1 MGKPPKLFIL
11 GLSLALMFL
20 PLSAQTAAHAPAAST
35 ALTPTGQAPAE
46 MTKKITELVHAEKYA
61 DAQQL
66 TAGLLIAYPNDQRL
80 IKAKA
85 VIEKMLSTSGQAGV
99 TPSNDLNNQSA
110 QPLASADAAPL
121 TGMDKVQYSSL
132 IELARQAQQGTDLN
146 QQKAALKRFMDGSG
160 GFLEKHPKQM
170 LLWQLRAA
178 SAISLNDPMAG
189 YEAGQKLIASGAA
202 DSNDANLQRL
212 LGQLNNKGWLDK
224 EQATQQAAEAKRY
237 DWLLGTWA
245 SSVLNDKQTYDQGK
259 IVFSRSASG
268 DIESYGFLNPGEYGE
283 VFRGKVLELEQIS
296 WEIYLFPT
304 IAGIQH
310 YPSGWQPVISCQITN
325 QAKRIEFAVPSQW
338 GTPGDSNNSSIA
350 KPNIY
355 TLTRLS
361 DSQSH

>member
-1 MGKPPKLFIL
+1 M
-11 GLSLALMFL
+11 MFL
-20 PLSAQTAAHAPAAST
+20 PLHAQSTAKAPAANT
-35 ALTPTGQAPAE
+35 AAATAAPAGQAPGE
-46 MTKKITELVHAEKYA
+46 MTKKITELVHAGKYA

-66 TAGLLIAYPNDQRL
+66 ITGLLVAYPNDQRL

-85 VIEKMLSTSGQAGV
+85 LIERMLSSGGQAGA
-99 TPSNDLNNQSA
+99 TPSNNLNNQSA
-110 QPLASADAAPL
+110 QPLANADAAPL

-146 QQKAALKRFMDGSG
+146 QQKAALKQFMDASS
-160 GFLEKHPKQM
+160 GFLEKHPEQM

-224 EQATQQAAEAKRY
+224 EQATKQAAETKRY

-245 SSVLNDKQTYDQGK
+245 SSVLNDKHTYDQGK

-268 DIESYGFLNPGEYGE
+268 DIESYGFLNPEEYGE
-283 VFRGKVLELEQIS
+283 VFRGKVLGPDQIS

-310 YPSGWQPVISCQITN
+310 YPSGWQSVISCQITN
-325 QAKRIEFAVPSQW
+325 EAKRIKFAVPSQW
-338 GTPGDSNNSSIA
+338 ATPGDSSNRSIE

-355 TLTRLS
+355 ILTRLI